1 MAGPSIWNSLKSV
14 LRKNNDSLFLNDCS
28 AFDFSDEI
36 GEEDF
41 PRFKKL
47 QVVVSDDAVD
57 PSANGAYVG
66 PHSDDESLLDR
77 DIALRNAAVVGP
89 PTDPP
94 CNNCTQQRE
103 LSKQKK
109 VKRRLA
115 LAAILYLLFMTGELV
130 GGYVANSLAVMTDAL
145 HMLTDLSS
153 IILTLLALW
162 LSGKAPTKRFTFG
175 FHRLVVK

>member
-14 LRKNNDSLFLNDCS
+14 LRKNNDSLFLNDCN

-47 QVVVSDDAVD
+47 QVVVSDDAAD
-57 PSANGAYVG
+57 TPANGAYVG

-77 DIALRNAAVVGP
+77 DIALRNAAVGP
-89 PTDPP
+89 PTDP
-94 CNNCTQQRE
+94 CNHCTQRRE

-109 VKRRLA
+109 VKRRLV

-130 GGYVANSLAVMTDAL
+130 GKSALQARDWGWVGGSGVVVVVEGGGFVRRGVCAVE
-145 HMLTDLSS
+145 
-153 IILTLLALW
+153 
-162 LSGKAPTKRFTFG
+162 
-175 FHRLVVK
+175 